1 MQLLK
6 NKVTFA
12 LINKVFNNHILLLN
26 IRRLRKILFRFLWIT
41 LLFLGVMALLLALPV
56 TQTFIA
62 KKVVNWLNQDYDVN
76 IQIEKVHLKINGD
89 VAIKRVLIRDFRQ
102 DTLIAAKEI
111 ETSILRFG
119 QLVEGNLYFG
129 TVDADSLIFN
139 MKTHKG
145 DTISNLDVFVSKFD
159 SGKPST
165 GSFVMK
171 AKAINLKDSHC
182 YISDDNEEKP
192 SILQVNNLN
201 INLKDFKI
209 LGSEVF
215 FEVQNGAFIF
225 DKNLDVKSLDTK
237 FAYTDSL
244 MSVTSLALAT
254 EKSLVEGDL
263 KFYPNEGSF
272 SDFSNKVVLDAQ
284 VAKASL
290 ATVDL
295 NVFYNGF
302 GVGKIVNLNNILM
315 KGTLNDFQISEGDIS
330 YQNTSVEG
338 NFRFQNLLSDDK
350 KIIITGKDVYLES
363 IYNDLANLMPVE
375 LGQNIPSELQ
385 RLGMFSLS
393 GEFDYTTS
401 ALATN
406 LELRSHKGNAS
417 IEGSLENLENVDNIV
432 YKGKVSTQQLNLG
445 DLLDNKT
452 FGGLTAHLTIN
463 GSGVSLE
470 TMKAYANGSINSLHY
485 NGYNYNNISVDGEF
499 KNQVFN
505 GKVTAND
512 SNLKMDFSGLADFS
526 KNNSKFD
533 FQANIEKADL
543 YALKFVE
550 SDSISQLKGNI
561 VFDIQG
567 DNLDAIV
574 GKISFKNAQYVNSA
588 ETFLFDDFEINSSQS
603 DDGIKEITINSPDI
617 ISGKVKG
624 KFKITE
630 AKKILQNAFGSI
642 YAHYNPYKIAQ
653 NQYIDFSFNIY
664 NKIIEVFV
672 PEVKIGKNTTLKGKI
687 IADEGSF
694 KLQLKSPEI
703 NAYDYQID
711 RIDLQIDNKNPLY
724 NTFFEIGK
732 IDLGIYAIN
741 DFNLINATIKDTLFF
756 RTEFKGGDTQKD
768 FYELNFYHTLNKKQE
783 SIIGLK
789 KSLFNF
795 KENAWFVNRENS
807 DKQNKIIINRTADSI
822 RIDNFR
828 LAHHNQ
834 HINLSGLITKGDYK
848 NLHIVANN
856 VALAKITPEMKGLDL
871 RGTLN
876 GHLSLTQKGNLFYP
890 SSDVFIRH
898 FRLNGYDYGD
908 LEASVFGNDDLSS
921 FDVSAHFV
929 NGKTLG
935 FRTEGKINIDKK
947 RGMLLDLNARF
958 RGFNLSPFNPFAEGI
973 LFDLRGELSGDI
985 AIKGTLEN
993 PTMDGELSIQKGGLG
1008 ITYLNLNADVQ
1019 NDAIIKVNNQTFEL
1033 SNWTLTDTA
1042 YKTQAIL
1049 NGSIRH
1055 NKLSDWFFDLNLKSK
1070 GKRFLVLNTKY
1081 SEEALFY
1088 GTGFIQGNASIKGA
1102 IDELVIA
1109 VEAKT
1114 EEGTQFKIPLSD
1126 TESIGDDS
1134 FITFIEK
1141 GSQEVKIERTLASVK
1156 GLELKF
1162 ELDVLP
1168 TAEVE
1173 IIMDRKT
1180 GSNLVG
1186 RGDGT
1191 LMIEI
1196 NTNGKFNMWG
1206 DFITYSGYYNFKYEN
1221 IIDKRFTVLPGGSI
1235 SWSGDP
1241 FKATLRDLKAAY
1253 TLNANPSVL
1262 LESSQYNRKIPTQVI
1277 IKLEGELMQPETLF
1291 DINFPGSN
1299 PTLVSELNYRMNDQD
1314 RKQLQA
1320 FSLLAQGSFMSDKNT
1335 DNRLVAYNL
1344 FETAAGLFNQI
1355 LSDDDN
1361 KLNLGVSYEAGIIDS
1376 SSEIASSD
1384 RLGFTVSTQVTDWA
1398 TINAKVGIPVGG
1410 VTRTAVAG
1418 NVEVQFRLTE
1428 TGSLSAKLFV
1438 RENEWQ
1444 QYLVD
1449 RIGYTQGAGI
1459 TYSVDFDTFKEL
1471 INKIFS
1477 KGGKIIENQEETEN
1491 KTK

>member
-89 VAIKRVLIRDFRQ
+89 VAIKSVLIRDFRQ

-302 GVGKIVNLNNILM
+302 GAGKIVNLNNILM
-315 KGTLNDFQISEGDIS
+315 KGTLNDFQISEGEIS

-822 RIDNFR
+822 KIDNFR

-958 RGFNLSPFNPFAEGI
+958 REFNLSPFNPFAEGI
-973 LFDLRGELSGDI
+973 LFDLRGWLSGDI

-1055 NKLSDWFFDLNLKSK
+1055 NKLSDWFFDLSLKSK

-1477 KGGKIIENQEETEN
+1477 KGGKIIENQ
-1491 KTK
+1491 